1 MHGLRSVRCGC
12 VPVISR
18 IHPEPKKL
26 AIEDVIYESITLQV
40 GI

>member
-1 MHGLRSVRCGC
+1 MHGSSSLPCGC

-18 IHPEPKKL
+18 IHPQSKKL
-26 AIEDVIYESITLQV
+26 AIEDVIYQSITLQF